1 MSGAN
6 RGGISIKTK
15 IFAVLAVAVIMA
27 AALVGVASIKGSDDS
42 DATTLT
48 INEASG
54 TVNYVPNEINV
65 GVGKTV
71 TFSPY
76 TNWATSLTYPGY
88 AVSVTIT
95 ATESSPSFSTTS
107 DTLVTVTGDAV
118 GNGTLTLTAV
128 ANIYKGTVASGTLV
142 NTVSTT
148 ATVTV
153 HVYNALATTSA
164 NVSKDCY
171 LGTAVDVDLT
181 SNVTGSGTYAI
192 SVSGALPQGLYVLG
206 NKLAGFITKDAV
218 GGSYTVT
225 VVDTLTGEMK
235 TYTLT
240 LAVFEYSIDC
250 KVYTSDSNDVVVNDT
265 AYISQGTFSKA
276 EVTIGNCT
284 NASFSTVI
292 IDGTSQAL
300 GTGYTVSG
308 KTLTINT
315 TGFSGIVVGTH
326 TVVVNYTVDGNVGTY
341 VFYLAV
347 LSDGTYFIIPDP
359 SITITVTG

>member
-27 AALVGVASIKGSDDS
+27 AAFVGVASIKGSDDS

-76 TNWATSLTYPGY
+76 TNWATGLAYPGY
-88 AVSVTIT
+88 TVSVTIT
-95 ATESSPSFSTTS
+95 AEESSDYFSTT
-107 DTLVTVTGDAV
+107 TTTPVTVTGDAV

-128 ANIYKGTVASGTLV
+128 ANIYKDAILV
-142 NTVSTT
+142 NSVSTT
-148 ATVTV
+148 ATVAV
-153 HVYNALATTSA
+153 NVYEALD
-164 NVSKDCY
+164 NVEDIISENCY

-181 SNVTGSGTYAI
+181 SNVIGSGTYAI
-192 SVSGALPQGLYVLG
+192 SVNGALPQGLYVLG

-218 GGSYTVT
+218 GGSYPVT

-359 SITITVTG
+359 SITITVTA